1 MDKQHTTRK
10 PAKRRNGNRKVGEQ
24 QTKLTEHGRGNSAV
38 HRESV
43 PVTLPKEELAFSLGE
58 EAYLHFILGAMH
70 NLVAMYGWPR
80 LIKEM
85 DEVTFW
91 KLQGHFQYMERS
103 N

>member
-24 QTKLTEHGRGNSAV
+24 QTQLTEHGRGNTEV

-43 PVTLPKEELAFSLGE
+43 WLTSEKDLE
-58 EAYLHFILGAMH
+58 EAHIHHTLNVLHD
-70 NLVAMYGWPR
+70 LVSLYGWPR